1 MLSQVQI
8 DVQHGEN
15 LWMVEERLKKVDTLQ
30 KAKDYSQIHEK
41 HPLRGLLKPS
51 EEADELAER
60 FSQIA
65 NEDMHDAFDKISSR
79 LDEML
84 DEASS

>member
-1 MLSQVQI
+1 M
-8 DVQHGEN
+8 H
-15 LWMVEERLKKVDTLQ
+15 ER
-30 KAKDYSQIHEK
+30 

-65 NEDMHDAFDKISSR
+65 NDDMHDTFDKISNR

-84 DEASS
+84 DEANSQEQFEAMKPGFIEEYTEEVCEMALESDL

>member
-1 MLSQVQI
+1 M
-8 DVQHGEN
+8 
-15 LWMVEERLKKVDTLQ
+15 
-30 KAKDYSQIHEK
+30 
-41 HPLRGLLKPS
+41 RGLLKPS